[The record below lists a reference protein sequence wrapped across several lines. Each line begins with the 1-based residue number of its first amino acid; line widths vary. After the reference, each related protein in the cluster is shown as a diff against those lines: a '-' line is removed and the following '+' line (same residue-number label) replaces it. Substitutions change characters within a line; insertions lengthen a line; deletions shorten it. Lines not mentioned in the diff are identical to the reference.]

1 MRIGA
6 LTGFFMGS
14 VALAACTDMAERVS
28 GVTSAVLNAKET
40 LSLETDPP
48 GAECRLLRG
57 REDLGKLSTPGQIEV
72 TPSQDDIL
80 VVCEKPNYQTA
91 AAVLHADAARPAG
104 AAGSV
109 AGWPSDMRQQPHY
122 RYQPLVRL
130 QLTAGP

>member
-14 VALAACTDMAERVS
+14 VALTACTDMAERVS
-28 GVTSAVLNAKET
+28 SVTSAVLNPNET

-48 GAECRLLRG
+48 GAECRVLRG
-57 REDLGKLSTPGQIEV
+57 SEDLGKLSTPAQIEV

-80 VVCEKPNYQTA
+80 VVCEKPHYQTA
-91 AAVLHADAARPAG
+91 AAVLHAETGQAPPLTG
-104 AAGSV
+104 PT
-109 AGWPSDMRQQPHY
+109 AGWPSDMRQPPHY

>member
-14 VALAACTDMAERVS
+14 VALTACTDMAERVS
-28 GVTSAVLNAKET
+28 GVTSAVLNPNET

-48 GAECRLLRG
+48 GAACRVLRG
-57 REDLGKLSTPGQIEV
+57 REDLGKVSTPGQIEV
-72 TPSQDDIL
+72 TPSRDDIL
-80 VVCEKPNYQTA
+80 VVCEKPHYQTA
-91 AAVLHADAARPAG
+91 AAVLHADTAWPAG
-104 AAGSV
+104 AAGSG

-130 QLTAGP
+130 QLNAGP